1 MMEPGKAVSCL
12 LPLPHDSQL
21 ISNLRPPSKRR
32 AAIHLKKLSILV
44 LLFLLL
50 PDGTI
55 YAAWIS
61 RFSTPRASKSPAP
74 NMDLGAQDQQKNPKS
89 KGLQWDLRTLELDLR
104 FRGGLG
110 LSPIGLE
117 NFKGG
122 LSLSPPQNLKSNSKV
137 LKSHCKPSDFGFF
150 CWSWAPKSIIGAG
163 DLDAGGVLYDQ
174 TSASKSAPNCHQQ
187 VS

>member
-117 NFKGG
+117 NFRGG
-122 LSLSPPQNLKSNSKV
+122 LSPSPPLNLKSNSKI
-137 LKSHCKPSDFGFF
+137 LKPN
-150 CWSWAPKSIIGAG
+150 WTWAKS
-163 DLDAGGVLYDQ
+163 
-174 TSASKSAPNCHQQ
+174 TSKSQ
-187 VS
+187 VQL